1 VTPPA
6 TSQPSSPPSQN
17 SGGLALASGLS
28 QTVSLGDYIDIG
40 TTASGGTPPYTWS
53 ESGLPS
59 FATATSGGAFQQAF
73 SILGTAN
80 GAGTYPFTVTL
91 SDSAQDSVTEN
102 YTLTV
107 LAPNS
112 EEWSTEPL
120 SNSQAEVGIPYSGSF
135 GVAGQTSGLTVTWS
149 LTAGSFPPG
158 LSMDPDTGA
167 VSGTPTQQ
175 GTYNFTVIA
184 TDVATGATKR
194 DGGLI
199 TVYPAGHGL

>member
-1 VTPPA
+1 M
-6 TSQPSSPPSQN
+6 
-17 SGGLALASGLS
+17 
-28 QTVSLGDYIDIG
+28 
-40 TTASGGTPPYTWS
+40 
-53 ESGLPS
+53 
-59 FATATSGGAFQQAF
+59 
-73 SILGTAN
+73 
-80 GAGTYPFTVTL
+80 TL

-120 SNSQAEVGIPYSGSF
+120 NNSQAEVGIPYSGTF
-135 GVAGQTSGLTVTWS
+135 GVTGQTSGLTVTWS

-158 LSMDPDTGA
+158 LSMDQDTGA
-167 VSGTPTQQ
+167 ISGTPTQQ

-184 TDVATGATKR
+184 TDVATGATKQ